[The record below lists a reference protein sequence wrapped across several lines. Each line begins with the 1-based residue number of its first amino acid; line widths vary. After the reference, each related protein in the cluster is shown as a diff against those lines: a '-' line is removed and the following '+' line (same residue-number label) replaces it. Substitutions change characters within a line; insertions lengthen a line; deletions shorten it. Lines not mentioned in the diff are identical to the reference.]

1 MKKFLLFLLLIT
13 FSFVKAQINTQV
25 SNYNICDTD
34 SDGIAQFDL
43 NTKIPEILGNENPSI
58 HNITFHSTNADA
70 QFGGNSIA
78 TSVPYINNQ
87 PFSQVIWIRVVNT
100 QTSQLWVSQ
109 LNLIVSLPPNAGSDG
124 STTVCETSTTVINLF
139 ALITGEQPGGAWVR
153 TSGTGGTFSA
163 LSGTYTPA
171 FGATTSTFS
180 YTVQGIPPCI
190 NDTSVAVVNLS
201 AQPNAGSDGVI
212 TVCNTSTTPIDL
224 YSLITGEQ
232 LGGTWIRTTGVGGT
246 FSTVTGTFTPS
257 PNTTTSTFIYSIN
270 GTAPCFNDASEAT
283 VIINSCG
290 PTSCLTPTDLNVTNV
305 SDTSAVLV
313 WNQPGISTSGEVYLV
328 PFGAPAP
335 TAASLGIATTS
346 QGYFITGLTPNTC
359 YSYYVRSFCNST
371 QLTAWA
377 GPMTFCTT
385 SCSNNAQCQNYL
397 NLIAFV
403 DINNNGI
410 KDTNEGFFNQGNFEY
425 DINNSGTPI
434 YSGSNN
440 GNFYI
445 FDNNTFNTYN
455 LNFVVNSNLTT
466 YYSSSST
473 YSNITIPSGSG
484 ITTYYFPVN
493 LIQPYNDIE
502 ISLIPFGQ
510 PRPGFTYPN
519 WISYRNNGFQN
530 INGTITFVNNP
541 LVTITSISQTGTTS
555 TSNGFTYNFTN
566 LAPNEERW
574 FTVTMQVPTI
584 PTVNLG
590 DVITNSVSITPL
602 TGDAFPDDNQ
612 MSFSQI
618 IVGSYDPNDK
628 TEANGGK
635 IDIDDFTSNDYLTYT
650 IQFENTGTANAEFV
664 RVEDFLDA
672 SLNPN
677 SIEMLG
683 SSHAYNMRRIGNQLI
698 WNFYNINLPPTSI
711 NPTGSH
717 GFIQFKIKP
726 TAGFALG
733 DIIPNK
739 AFIYFDYNPPI
750 ITNEFQTEFVQSLK
764 TTDFDS
770 SNFVL
775 YPNPANSN
783 INVSL
788 LNSSE
793 AINSVQIHNLL
804 GKNIKEVINSSS
816 NDVNIDVSDLSK
828 GIYLVQI
835 TTQSDLKITKKL
847 IIQ

>member
-1 MKKFLLFLLLIT
+1 MKKLLLFLLLIT
-13 FSFVKAQINTQV
+13 FSFVNAQINTQV
-25 SNYNICDTD
+25 SNYNVCDTN

-58 HNITFHSTNADA
+58 HNITFHVTNVDA
-70 QFGGNSIA
+70 QFGTNPIA
-78 TSVPYINNQ
+78 TSVPYVNNQ
-87 PFSQVIWIRVVNT
+87 PFSQFIWIRVVNT
-100 QTSQLWVSQ
+100 QTGQLWVSQ
-109 LNLIVSLPPNAGSDG
+109 LNLVVNLPANAGSDG
-124 STTVCETSTTVINLF
+124 TTTVCETSATVINLF
-139 ALITGEQPGGAWVR
+139 ALITGEQPGGSWVR
-153 TSGTGGTFSA
+153 TTGTGGVFNAAAGTF
-163 LSGTYTPA
+163 TPA
-171 FGATTSTFS
+171 VGATTSTFT
-180 YTVQGIPPCI
+180 YTLSGTAPCVD
-190 NDTSVAVVNLS
+190 DTSVATVFINN
-201 AQPNAGSDGVI
+201 QPNAGLDGVI

-232 LGGTWIRTTGVGGT
+232 LGGTWFRTTGVGGT
-246 FSTVTGTFTPS
+246 FNTVTGTFTPS
-257 PNTTTSTFIYSIN
+257 PNATTSTFTYTLT
-270 GTAPCFNDASEAT
+270 GTAPCINDSSIAT

-313 WNQPGISTSGEVYLV
+313 WNQSGPSTSWEVFVV

-335 TAASLGIATTS
+335 TTPTGGILATPGPF
-346 QGYFITGLTPNTC
+346 QIIGLTPNTC
-359 YSYYVRSFCNST
+359 YSYYVRSLCNANLFSP
-371 QLTAWA
+371 WA
-377 GPMTFCTT
+377 GPMNFCTYDCT
-385 SCSNNAQCQNYL
+385 NNAQCPGFL
-397 NLIAFV
+397 NLVAFL
-403 DINNNGI
+403 DENTNGI
-410 KDTNEGFFNQGNFEY
+410 KDTNENFFNQGNFVY
-425 DINNSGTPI
+425 SINSGSPIYANSNSGTFSI
-434 YSGSNN
+434 FENN
-440 GNFYI
+440 PTNS
-445 FDNNTFNTYN
+445 YN
-455 LNFVVNSNLTT
+455 LSFAVNSNLTP
-466 YYSSSST
+466 YYSSTST
-473 YSNITIPSGSG
+473 YSNITLPTGG
-484 ITTYYFPVN
+484 GTTTYYFPVT
-493 LIQPYNDIE
+493 LIQPYNDLKV
-502 ISLIPFGQ
+502 SLLPYGS
-510 PRPGFTYPN
+510 PRPGFTYQN
-519 WISYRNNGFQN
+519 WISYRNNGFQI

-541 LVTITSISQTGTTS
+541 LVTITAISQTGTTP

-590 DVITNSVSITPL
+590 DVITNSVTITPL

-612 MSFSQI
+612 MSLSQI
-618 IVGSYDPNDK
+618 VVGSYDPNDK
-628 TEANGGK
+628 TEAHGGK

-672 SLNPN
+672 SLNP
-677 SIEMLG
+677 SSMEMLG

-764 TTDFDS
+764 TKDFDS

-775 YPNPANSN
+775 YPNPTNSN

-793 AINSVQIHNLL
+793 AINSIEIHNLL
-804 GKNIKEVINSSS
+804 GKKIKEVINSSS

-828 GIYLVQI
+828 GVYLVQI

>member
-1 MKKFLLFLLLIT
+1 MKKLLLFLLLIT
-13 FSFVKAQINTQV
+13 FSFVNAQINTQV
-25 SNYNICDTD
+25 SNYNVCDTN

-58 HNITFHSTNADA
+58 HNISFHTTNADA
-70 QFGGNSIA
+70 QFGGNPIV

-109 LNLIVSLPPNAGSDG
+109 LNLVVNLPANAGSDG
-124 STTVCETSTTVINLF
+124 TTTVCETSATVINLF
-139 ALITGEQPGGAWVR
+139 ALITGEQPGGSWVR
-153 TSGTGGTFSA
+153 TTGTGGVFNAAAGTF
-163 LSGTYTPA
+163 TPA
-171 FGATTSTFS
+171 VGATTSTFT
-180 YTVQGIPPCI
+180 YTLSGTAPCVD
-190 NDTSVAVVNLS
+190 DTSVATVFINN
-201 AQPNAGSDGVI
+201 QPNAGLDGVI

-224 YSLITGEQ
+224 YSLITSEQ
-232 LGGTWIRTTGVGGT
+232 LGGTWTRTTGVGGT
-246 FSTVTGTFTPS
+246 FSSVTGTFTPS
-257 PNTTTSTFIYSIN
+257 PNTTTSTFTYILN
-270 GTAPCFNDASEAT
+270 GTAPCINDSSIAT

-290 PTSCLTPTDLNVTNV
+290 PTSCLTPTDLNVTNI

-328 PFGAPAP
+328 PFGATAP

-359 YSYYVRSFCNST
+359 YSYYVRSFCNPT

-403 DINNNGI
+403 DINNNSI
-410 KDTNEGFFNQGNFEY
+410 KDANEDYFTHGNFVY

-466 YYSSSST
+466 YYSSSSM

-493 LIQPYNDIE
+493 LIQPYNDLE

-510 PRPGFTYPN
+510 PRPGFTYQN

-530 INGTITFVNNP
+530 INGTVTFVNDP

-590 DVITNSVSITPL
+590 DLITNYVTITPL

-612 MSFSQI
+612 MSLSQI
-618 IVGSYDPNDK
+618 VVGSYDPNDK
-628 TEANGGK
+628 TEAHGGK
-635 IDIDDFTSNDYLTYT
+635 IDIDDFTSNNYLTYT

-672 SLNPN
+672 SLNPS

-775 YPNPANSN
+775 YPNPTNSN

-793 AINSVQIHNLL
+793 AINTIEIHDLL
-804 GKNIKEVINSSS
+804 GKKIKEVLNSSS